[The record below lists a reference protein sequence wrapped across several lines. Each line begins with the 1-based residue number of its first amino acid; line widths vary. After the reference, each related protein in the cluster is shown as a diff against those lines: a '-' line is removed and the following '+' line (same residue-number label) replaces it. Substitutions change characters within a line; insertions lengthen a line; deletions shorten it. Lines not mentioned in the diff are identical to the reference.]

1 MENVPDTPQ
10 RSSTCY
16 SANDRRAA
24 VAARTQQKIRKAH
37 TMSSTKRLAITLPTE
52 QVTELKHLAAE
63 LGFPVSIIIRALL
76 EDALS
81 RVETKDEATA
91 AALQDALQEETD
103 RRAAVGRDAMRSRW
117 GKKDDDDD

>member
-1 MENVPDTPQ
+1 MENVADTPQ
-10 RSSTCY
+10 RRSTCY
-16 SANDRRAA
+16 SASNRRAA
-24 VAARTQQKIRKAH
+24 VAARTQQKIRKAR

-52 QVTELKHLAAE
+52 QVTELKHLAAD

-103 RRAAVGRDAMRSRW
+103 RRAAVGREAMRSRW
-117 GKKDDDDD
+117 GKKDDDND